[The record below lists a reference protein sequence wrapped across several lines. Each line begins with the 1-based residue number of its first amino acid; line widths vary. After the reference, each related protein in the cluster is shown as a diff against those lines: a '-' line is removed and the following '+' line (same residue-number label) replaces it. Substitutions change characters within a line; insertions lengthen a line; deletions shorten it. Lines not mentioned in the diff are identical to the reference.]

1 MLFIAGN
8 HRPIICDDL
17 PKQVKELT
25 EVNRVG
31 NKVSAHSGR
40 STAKPDYHRHNYYA
54 PGRGHPGHQYY
65 WKPFFRL
72 VKKRPQTSSDLQEE
86 GGGEVKVTQISNNVD
101 VEVRNMS
108 EQSVEIIGGRLKQF
122 ASQWPCM
129 TSDPFILNRQCE
141 TL

>member
-1 MLFIAGN
+1 M
-8 HRPIICDDL
+8 
-17 PKQVKELT
+17 T

-40 STAKPDYHRHNYYA
+40 STAKPDYHRHNYYVR
-54 PGRGHPGHQYY
+54 GRGHPGLLLEA
-65 WKPFFRL
+65 FFRL
-72 VKKRPQTSSDLQEE
+72 VKKRPQTSSDLQAE
-86 GGGEVKVTQISNNVD
+86 GGEEVKVTQISNNVD